1 MLDHAVVMGG
11 SVAGLCAAAAL
22 SEVAKSVTLLERDPD
37 PKGAL
42 VRKGTPQAH
51 HAHAL
56 LNLGARSLESLFPGV
71 LAELVARGAVHGDAA
86 EVSRWY
92 IHGGWRPSFVK
103 GLEIRVQ
110 TRPML
115 EACLREQL
123 LAREGVSVRFGT
135 SVDAPIFDDAA
146 RLVRG
151 VVLEGGERIAADL
164 VIDATGRGS
173 KSPKWLEQ
181 WGYGRVK
188 QYSVELGLAYVSG
201 LFTIPRE
208 AVGGDVLM
216 IYPRPPTDPHFP
228 GQLVNKRGGVAFHVE
243 DDRWMVTQ
251 FGYHGDHA
259 PTDLAAFETWAGT
272 LGQPDLQKALGRA
285 TLHGELRKYTYPRQV
300 RHLYEKLSKLPGGY
314 VVHGDAVCS
323 FDPVFGQGM
332 SVCAAEAVLMRDI
345 IAARGVRPK
354 AIQAA
359 FGKLIDD
366 PWQLASAE
374 AHLWTETRGWK
385 PPGVGVLQKFTDK
398 MHSAAAGD
406 NEVYAAFLD
415 VVHLD
420 KKPTSLFAPKLLAK
434 IVKAKPNRA

>member
-71 LAELVARGAVHGDAA
+71 LDELVARGAVHGDAA

-110 TRPML
+110 TRPLL
-115 EACLREQL
+115 EACLREHLQ
-123 LAREGVSVRFGT
+123 ARNNASVRFAT
-135 SVDAPIFDDAA
+135 SVDAPIFDEAA
-146 RLVRG
+146 KLVRG
-151 VVLEGGERIAADL
+151 VVLEGGERIDADL
-164 VIDATGRGS
+164 VVDATGRGS

-188 QYSVELGLAYVSG
+188 EYSVELGLAYVSG

-208 AVGGDVLM
+208 ALGVDVLM

-243 DDRWMVTQ
+243 GDRWMVTQ

-259 PTDLAAFETWAGT
+259 PTDLAAFGHH
-272 LGQPDLQKALGRA
+272 P
-285 TLHGELRKYTYPRQV
+285 GELVSHHRRGARPDAVVIADLVEDIGELVAVVLGVQIGPADAAAVHVEHQLPGIRPRRGHIDHRQDTVCAADSLHTCESRFHETTWFGDV
-300 RHLYEKLSKLPGGY
+300 RSVRRLDGHRAGETDSGGSRPGGY
-314 VVHGDAVCS
+314 APHPVHLSVGQYRLCDHPGRRGRQLRRLCALRHSNARLDA
-323 FDPVFGQGM
+323 P
-332 SVCAAEAVLMRDI
+332 
-345 IAARGVRPK
+345 
-354 AIQAA
+354 
-359 FGKLIDD
+359 
-366 PWQLASAE
+366 
-374 AHLWTETRGWK
+374 
-385 PPGVGVLQKFTDK
+385 
-398 MHSAAAGD
+398 AAAVD
-406 NEVYAAFLD
+406 LSPR
-415 VVHLD
+415 HRL
-420 KKPTSLFAPKLLAK
+420 
-434 IVKAKPNRA
+434 RAGP